1 MGATR
6 SNQSRAVTKEKI
18 LLLIQHLLAQGENAF
33 PSERELVVRTGG
45 SRGVIRG
52 ILEELESQDRLR
64 QTPNGR
70 IIHPQANQIP
80 LLFAAIGRN
89 MVENRSWAKLWFTLS
104 RLAPDYGIKPE
115 LVLVGWPREKA
126 LPAIRQIQESNT
138 KYLIVTCHELF
149 EWNKFDFNS
158 KFTIFP
164 DEDAIRLHDHVISL
178 DNREA
183 GRLAARTLHQAGYR
197 KPALIA
203 DDFSFSYLPL
213 EQRSEGFLEECRN
226 LGIPLHEKDVFQIP
240 LYVGIS
246 EKEILQRVV
255 ATGERIAKEDCYDS
269 LFYITDERVPL
280 LCDTLMDL
288 GIALPEQMGI
298 LSLNASNTSQH
309 YRRFPFTT
317 LSAATE
323 EIAVKILE
331 TVAAADHATLK
342 KLKPIRIPPG
352 IHNIETLYKKK
363 GNETCA

>member
-1 MGATR
+1 MGTIR
-6 SNQSRAVTKEKI
+6 NNQSREVTKKKI
-18 LLLIQHLLAQGENAF
+18 LSLIRTLLAQGENAF
-33 PSERELVVRTGG
+33 PSERELAVRTGG

-70 IIHPQANQIP
+70 ILNPRTNRIP

-89 MVENRSWAKLWFTLS
+89 MVENRSWAKLWFTLA
-104 RLAPDYGIKPE
+104 RMAPEYGIQPE
-115 LVLVGWPREKA
+115 LILVGWPNEKA

-149 EWNKFDFNS
+149 EWNQFDFDS

-164 DEDAIRLHDHVISL
+164 DEDASRLHRHVICL

-183 GRLAARTLHQAGYR
+183 GRLAAHTLFEAGFR
-197 KPALIA
+197 RPALIQ

-213 EQRSEGFLEECRN
+213 EERAEGFREACRT
-226 LGIPLHEKDVFQIP
+226 LDLPLTAQDFFPIR

-246 EKEILQRVV
+246 EKETLQRVV
-255 ATGERIAKEDCYDS
+255 ETGERIAGANRYDS
-269 LFYITDERVPL
+269 LFYVTDERVPL

-298 LSLNASNTSQH
+298 ISLNATNTSQH

-317 LSAATE
+317 VSAATE
-323 EIAVKILE
+323 ELAAKILE
-331 TVAAADHATLK
+331 TVAAEENGESIFRN
-342 KLKPIRIPPG
+342 PVRVRPG
-352 IHNIETLYKKK
+352 IHNIESLYKKK
-363 GNETCA
+363 GHETCA